1 MTLMGIMLTE
11 HRQTEVKQMKR
22 IHKAGL
28 TGVLLGTLTLGSFPA
43 FAQDVTIVGLPV
55 TLSVYD
61 ARESGTAVDKEADH
75 FRIFGQ
81 AGEDMLLIRIGEE
94 DEYVKIEDLK
104 EALPELDCEGF
115 PLIDEVVPV
124 EKGHTFRGN
133 KALQEMLVS
142 LGLMDEKQADGIY
155 GEQTRVVIRTFQEE
169 HGLEATGNADL
180 YTTLL
185 IMGLASGKEDM
196 VEISNN
202 SFATPEEKFEAI
214 AGRTEDGLTPFL
226 DTEWRFQYDPFTETG
241 TIDPSFVV
249 GSFEV
254 DGPDIDRI
262 RGDLSVKVIVEK
274 NSETGSFELTPAFVL
289 ETVGAYRPY
298 LQGMLLA
305 GKDALRLD
313 GGKSIGQVE
322 GVLLREFGYVPL
334 TFEAAEQLKSG
345 DVSQIRVLGKN
356 TSYDLD
362 VNMNMDQAGKI
373 IEACETLITE

>member
-1 MTLMGIMLTE
+1 
-11 HRQTEVKQMKR
+11 
-22 IHKAGL
+22 
-28 TGVLLGTLTLGSFPA
+28 
-43 FAQDVTIVGLPV
+43 
-55 TLSVYD
+55 
-61 ARESGTAVDKEADH
+61 
-75 FRIFGQ
+75 
-81 AGEDMLLIRIGEE
+81 
-94 DEYVKIEDLK
+94 
-104 EALPELDCEGF
+104 
-115 PLIDEVVPV
+115 
-124 EKGHTFRGN
+124 
-133 KALQEMLVS
+133 MLVS

-373 IEACETLITE
+373 IEACETLIAE

>member
-1 MTLMGIMLTE
+1 
-11 HRQTEVKQMKR
+11 MKR
-22 IHKAGL
+22 ILKAGL
-28 TGVLLGTLTLGSFPA
+28 TGVLFGTMMLGRFPV
-43 FAQDVTIVGLPV
+43 FAQDVTIVGSPV

-61 ARESGTAVDKEADH
+61 TQEGGTAVDKETDH

-81 AGEDMLLIRIGEE
+81 AGEDMLLIRTGED

-124 EKGHTFRGN
+124 VDGRTFRGT
-133 KALQEMLVS
+133 KALQVMLAS
-142 LGLMDEKQADGIY
+142 LGLMDEKEADGIY
-155 GEQTRVVIRTFQEE
+155 GEKTREVIRNFQET
-169 HGLEATGNADL
+169 HGLEASGDAGL

-185 IMGLASGKEDM
+185 IMGLAAGKEDT
-196 VEISNN
+196 VEIKNN

-241 TIDPSFVV
+241 TIDPDFIV
-249 GSFEV
+249 GSFDV

-262 RGDLSVKVIVEK
+262 SGDLSVKVIVEK

-373 IEACETLITE
+373 IEACETLIAE